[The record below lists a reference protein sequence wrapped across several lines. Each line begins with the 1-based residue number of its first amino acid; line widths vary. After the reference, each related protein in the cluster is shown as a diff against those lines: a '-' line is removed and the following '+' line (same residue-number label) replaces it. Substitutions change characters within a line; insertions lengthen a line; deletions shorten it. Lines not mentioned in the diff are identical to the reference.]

1 MQYDLTSVLYVR
13 TNEVYLPVT
22 DLTMAGYSNST
33 PKPIKAGHQKNNKR
47 RNIEID
53 RETEKQR
60 NTKNYYCYCYIIIQQ
75 VHHVHG
81 INKIQSCQHI
91 F

>member
-33 PKPIKAGHQKNNKR
+33 PKPIKAGHQKKQQKKKHR
-47 RNIEID
+47 DRQRD
-53 RETEKQR
+53 RETEKY
-60 NTKNYYCYCYIIIQQ
+60 KKLLLLLL
-75 VHHVHG
+75 HHHTASA
-81 INKIQSCQHI
+81 SCAWN
-91 F
+91 